1 MKMLVNFSRQLKLAS
16 ILSLDLTYIQSY
28 FGYEVRS
35 LRSWVWLKSLSVK
48 QTHSNVSHP
57 KEKSEGIEG
66 YLCYFEPC
74 TIEELFSLICLIII
88 LSRLM
93 ILS

>member
-1 MKMLVNFSRQLKLAS
+1 MEMLVNFSKQLKLAS

-35 LRSWVWLKSLSVK
+35 LRSWVWLKSFSVK
-48 QTHSNVSHP
+48 QTHSNVSHL

-74 TIEELFSLICLIII
+74 TIEECFL
-88 LSRLM
+88 
-93 ILS
+93 